1 MIDTQVQD
9 LFETGD
15 GQSYGRVTSTTHA
28 SAGGVI
34 VWANIMAI
42 VVYALVAVAI
52 SKLASMAASSRA
64 RGLSSNAMKKP
75 TIAPGVSTC
84 RVT

>member
-1 MIDTQVQD
+1 
-9 LFETGD
+9 
-15 GQSYGRVTSTTHA
+15 
-28 SAGGVI
+28 
-34 VWANIMAI
+34 MAI
-42 VVYALVAVAI
+42 LVYALVAVAI